1 MNFSKQTIR
10 CQFFHSSCGV
20 IIVAVCALFCPLFG
34 GQFASAQQ
42 GQPTAPKKSTLTEAT
57 ENPRVLSEATPRRVS
72 SSTRQWTSQLT
83 PLENELPREQRTER
97 PFTGLYWD
105 HREQGVYLCKC
116 CGQELFDSRA
126 KFKSGTGWP
135 SYFQPRQQGVI
146 KEKVDYSLGR
156 VRTEVVCRRCDAHL
170 GHVFDDGPQPTGL
183 RYCINSVAL
192 DFWGGQGA
200 RGDSANDFVAV
211 KNGFESAKA
220 LIDGLSDALES
231 ESKLKILKCT
241 CWDQL
246 SPETRSR
253 LLTSKR
259 PLAPKRV
266 KSLTLVPRQIEVP
279 DSIEFGIKHV
289 GDIKLVYE
297 DGDEAVVWSYGT
309 HQGRYF
315 LAVPQRK

>member
-1 MNFSKQTIR
+1 M
-10 CQFFHSSCGV
+10 
-20 IIVAVCALFCPLFG
+20 
-34 GQFASAQQ
+34 
-42 GQPTAPKKSTLTEAT
+42 
-57 ENPRVLSEATPRRVS
+57 
-72 SSTRQWTSQLT
+72 
-83 PLENELPREQRTER
+83 
-97 PFTGLYWD
+97 
-105 HREQGVYLCKC
+105 
-116 CGQELFDSRA
+116 
-126 KFKSGTGWP
+126 
-135 SYFQPRQQGVI
+135 
-146 KEKVDYSLGR
+146 
-156 VRTEVVCRRCDAHL
+156 
-170 GHVFDDGPQPTGL
+170 
-183 RYCINSVAL
+183 
-192 DFWGGQGA
+192 DFWGGQGG
-200 RGDSANDFVAV
+200 RGDSANDFVAA
-211 KNGFESAKA
+211 KSGFGSAKA

-259 PLAPKRV
+259 PLAPKQV